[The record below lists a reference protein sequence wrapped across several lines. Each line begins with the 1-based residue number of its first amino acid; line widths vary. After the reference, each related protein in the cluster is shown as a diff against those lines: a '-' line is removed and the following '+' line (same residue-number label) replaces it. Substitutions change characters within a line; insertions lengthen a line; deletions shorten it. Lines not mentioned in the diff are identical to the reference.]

1 MVVMEKRR
9 DIGILRTLGASTQSI
24 LGLFILNGLMIGL
37 SGTVAG
43 VVGGTL
49 FITFLNP
56 IAVVLAAMMGVEL
69 DMSQIYYFDHI
80 PAVLVPMDVAVI
92 AGTAVVLSF
101 VSTLYPAWSAARLN
115 PVDALRHE

>member
-1 MVVMEKRR
+1 
-9 DIGILRTLGASTQSI
+9 
-24 LGLFILNGLMIGL
+24 
-37 SGTVAG
+37 VAG